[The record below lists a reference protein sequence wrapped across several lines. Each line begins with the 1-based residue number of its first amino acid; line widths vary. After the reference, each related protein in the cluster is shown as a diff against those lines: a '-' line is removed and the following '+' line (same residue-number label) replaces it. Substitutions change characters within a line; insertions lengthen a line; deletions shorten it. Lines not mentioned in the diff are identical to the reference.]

1 MTVDEGRHDVDG
13 QGSLPLVLHPDV
25 AKVFRALENSGQ
37 PWLLLRGERDLAR
50 PSGDVDILVAKDL
63 LPSLDRLM
71 TGTGFR
77 RVQAPGHGSHRF
89 YFAYSIP
96 DDLWLKMD
104 VVSDI
109 AFGRFQQWRTPLAA
123 GCIGRRVRKGPFWLP
138 APADQAWLQLLHLV
152 LDKGEILPERTK
164 IARRAA
170 WAASDEGPIPE
181 FLNERLGPGT
191 ARQVLELL
199 RAGTFEEVPF
209 LAARMRSGWTRSR
222 QARPL
227 LLALVNRVR
236 RLLVPRLQGR
246 GPVVG
251 VMAPDGAGKTTLLRA
266 LGAAFPVPSS
276 YVYMGLWGASR
287 WDPFLRRI
295 PGGRVGKKVF
305 RLVRGGLA
313 ARYHSLRGRLVLMDR
328 VAYDAVLPGS
338 ADTSI
343 IGRITNALAFLLA
356 PDPDVLLVLDA
367 PGRVMF
373 ARKGEHSVEILEERR
388 QAYLQLADRL
398 PNARVLDATQ
408 PRNMVQRTATEVI
421 WREMQPGGTRT
432 PEAAQSSPTGAEAL
446 NLHLWRLLDW
456 RFLLPEL
463 QPRSLGYGGNV
474 GEDLMAALR
483 LLDPEA
489 ACIGTL
495 PPARPGPRHQAKH
508 RAGPG
513 TGPESGP
520 ATGGAGSGGGEP
532 GAGGRKAFDVVLL
545 SSPDLHLLKKA
556 ADAVQPGGWVCAQV
570 GRSFL
575 HASGPRT
582 LAGWRRAFERNGF
595 ADVAV
600 YWHAPN
606 LDRTARIVPVASR
619 TAIRDTLSLQEAIPF
634 RRPKVAVARLV
645 LALHFFGS
653 AIPEGTVLG
662 RLREEEGSV
671 ELH

>member
-1 MTVDEGRHDVDG
+1 MTVDEGRHHVNG

-25 AKVFRALENSGQ
+25 AKVFQALENSGQ

-71 TGTGFR
+71 AGAGFR
-77 RVQAPGHGSHRF
+77 RVQASGHGSHRF

-96 DDLWLKMD
+96 DALWLKMD

-123 GCIGRRVRKGPFWLP
+123 GCIGRRVPRGPFWLP

-152 LDKGEILPERTK
+152 LDKGEVRPDRAAIG
-164 IARRAA
+164 RRAA
-170 WAASDEGPIPE
+170 SAASEDGPIPE
-181 FLNERLGPGT
+181 FLDRRLGTGT
-191 ARQVLELL
+191 ACHVLELL
-199 RAGTFEEVPF
+199 RSGTFEEVPA

-227 LLALVNRVR
+227 LLALVNRAR
-236 RLLVPRLQGR
+236 RLLVPRLQGS

-251 VMAPDGAGKTTLLRA
+251 VMAPDGAGKTTLLRG

-287 WDPFLRRI
+287 WDPLLRRI
-295 PGGRVGKKVF
+295 PGGRLGKKVF

-313 ARYHSLRGRLVLMDR
+313 ARYHSFRGRLVLMDR

-338 ADTSI
+338 TDTSI
-343 IGRITNALAFLLA
+343 IGRITNGLAFLLA
-356 PDPDVLLVLDA
+356 PDPDILLVLDA

-388 QAYLQLADRL
+388 QAYLQLADTL
-398 PNARVLDATQ
+398 PNARVLDATRPQ
-408 PRNMVQRTATEVI
+408 SMVQRTATEVV
-421 WREMQPGGTRT
+421 WRKIQPGGTMT
-432 PEAAQSSPTGAEAL
+432 PEASQTSPTGADAL

-463 QPRSLGYGGNV
+463 QPGSLGYGGNI
-474 GEDLMAALR
+474 GDDLMAALR

-489 ACIGTL
+489 ACIGAGHA
-495 PPARPGPRHQAKH
+495 ARPGPRHHAKH

-513 TGPESGP
+513 TGPEIGAAS
-520 ATGGAGSGGGEP
+520 GGAGSGGQELG
-532 GAGGRKAFDVVLL
+532 GDGRKVFDVVLL
-545 SSPDLHLLKKA
+545 SSPDLHLLKTA

-575 HASGPRT
+575 RASGPRT
-582 LAGWRRAFERNGF
+582 LAGWRRAFERHGF
-595 ADVAV
+595 DDVAV

-606 LDRTARIVPVASR
+606 LDRTARVVPVASR
-619 TAIRDTLSLQEAIPF
+619 TAIRDTLALQEAIPF
-634 RRPKVAVARLV
+634 RRSKVAVARLA
-645 LALHFFGS
+645 LALHLFGS

-662 RLREEEGSV
+662 RRREEEGRV
-671 ELH
+671 EFH